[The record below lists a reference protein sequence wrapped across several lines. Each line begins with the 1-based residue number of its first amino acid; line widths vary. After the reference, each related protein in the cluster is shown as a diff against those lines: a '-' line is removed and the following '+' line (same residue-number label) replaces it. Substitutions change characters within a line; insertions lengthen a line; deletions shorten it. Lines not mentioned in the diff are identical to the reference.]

1 MEGEPVGYRPKW
13 RLPLQRG
20 SLKNPVQSEAFKAAR
35 RVILAT
41 LPKCTAIARTTG
53 KRCQNPA
60 MRGAHLCH
68 MHGGRHAAERAEAER
83 YGKPI
88 VRLRR
93 PRPAALGKLGAGPW
107 PGGLPHRE
115 DLDVLGPKAR
125 GVLFEAWYNRE
136 MDPET
141 WKREWTRQRIRH

>member
-1 MEGEPVGYRPKW
+1 MGYRPAW
-13 RLPLQRG
+13 RLPLVDCSKRAP
-20 SLKNPVQSEAFKAAR
+20 PVQSAAFKAAR
-35 RVILAT
+35 LVQLKSVR
-41 LPKCTAIARTTG
+41 KCEAIAKSTG
-53 KRCQNPA
+53 RQCGRPA
-60 MRGAHLCH
+60 MRGACRCH
-68 MHGGRHAAERAEAER
+68 MHGGRHAAERAESER

-141 WKREWTRQRIRH
+141 WRHEWTRQRIRT

>member
-1 MEGEPVGYRPKW
+1 MGYRPPW
-13 RLPLQRG
+13 RLPLVDCSRRAP
-20 SLKNPVQSEAFKAAR
+20 PVQSAAFLAAR
-35 RVILAT
+35 PTQLMGD
-41 LPKCTAIARTTG
+41 KCEAIARSTG

-60 MRGAHLCH
+60 MRGTCRCR
-68 MHGGRHAAERAEAER
+68 MHGGRYAAERAESER

-93 PRPAALGKLGAGPW
+93 ARPNALGTLGAGPW
-107 PGGLPHRE
+107 PGGLPHRA

-136 MDPET
+136 MDPDT
-141 WKREWTRQRIRH
+141 WRHEWTRLRIRT